1 MWIRGCKGI
10 NRYPRVAAIRANDR
24 KYSFVCYSK
33 KKRKKEGWRTYG
45 SVRPNL
51 TRGVVGVPERSVRVA
66 KRPGDL
72 IPGDAAIPSKVEDGV
87 LFVL

>member
-1 MWIRGCKGI
+1 MCGYVVARASIDIRVSQQLGQMIGSTLLFVIQKKG
-10 NRYPRVAAIRANDR
+10 
-24 KYSFVCYSK
+24 K
-33 KKRKKEGWRTYG
+33 KTYG